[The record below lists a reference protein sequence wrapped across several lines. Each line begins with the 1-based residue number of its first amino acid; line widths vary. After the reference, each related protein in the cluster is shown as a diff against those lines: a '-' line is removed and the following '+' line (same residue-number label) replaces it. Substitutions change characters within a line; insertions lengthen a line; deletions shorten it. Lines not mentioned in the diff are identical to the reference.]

1 VSTNPLTNRARYVE
15 LCALVTGSLLIWW
28 QPIAADLKLALSSDA
43 HTHIL
48 LILPL
53 SMALVYLEG
62 KEAPLTFDPRVHVG
76 WILLA
81 TALLLRAVA
90 AWGTWHVSPNDLLSL
105 SILGLVIWWIGSV
118 ILCFGLQTFRSLLFP
133 LCFLFLIIPFPE
145 HVLNWITGFL
155 QNQSAVATSILFRCA
170 RVPVTRDGVMLSIPG
185 LDIEVASECSSIR
198 SSMMLIITTMVLAHL
213 FLRSWWRKALLIVV
227 AIPLSVAKNALRIFT
242 IAELGT
248 RVDPGFLDGRLHRQG
263 GIVFWG
269 LAVAVVVVLLWGL
282 SRSESRTPGIVAEGD
297 EGLAWQRR
305 GK

>member
-1 VSTNPLTNRARYVE
+1 MTNRTRYIE
-15 LCALVTGSLLIWW
+15 LCALVAGSLVIWR
-28 QPIAADLKLALSSDA
+28 QPIAANLKLALSSDA

-53 SMALVYLEG
+53 SLALVYLEG
-62 KEAPLTFDPRVHVG
+62 KEARLTFESRVRVG
-76 WILLA
+76 GILLA
-81 TALLLRAVA
+81 AALLLRAVT
-90 AWGTWHVSPNDLLSL
+90 AWNAWHLSPNDLLSL
-105 SILGLVIWWIGSV
+105 SMFALVIWWIGSV

-133 LCFLFLIIPFPE
+133 LCFLFLIVPFPG

-155 QNQSAVATSILFRCA
+155 QNQSAVAASILFRCA
-170 RVPVTRDGVMLSIPG
+170 RVPVTRDGIMLSIPG
-185 LDIEVASECSSIR
+185 LDIAVAHECSSIR
-198 SSMMLIITTMVLAHL
+198 SSMMLIITTMFLAHL
-213 FLRSWWRKALLIVV
+213 FLRSRWKQALLIVI

-263 GIVFWG
+263 GIVFFG

-282 SRSESRTPGIVAEGD
+282 TRSESRTPVAVGQEAEGR
-297 EGLAWQRR
+297 AWQHR